1 MLAAAERHPATA
13 ALHPDESPR
22 PTRRHRMALYLAD
35 AYIHAVNPAAAP
47 GYARDVLEAA
57 FRRAF
62 GAHGVRMQQLAESG
76 TTRDELTAA
85 FAAIRD
91 DLAALWRRA
100 DAAVDPVG

>member
-1 MLAAAERHPATA
+1 
-13 ALHPDESPR
+13 
-22 PTRRHRMALYLAD
+22 
-35 AYIHAVNPAAAP
+35 
-47 GYARDVLEAA
+47 VLEAA